1 MIDMAKERNVI
12 VSIYCPFCGA
22 DHEVDVNL
30 DEYLAWQGGECIQY
44 AMPNHSATEREQLI
58 SNMCP
63 ACQAKVFGTDED

>member
-1 MIDMAKERNVI
+1 MIIMAKERNVI

>member
-1 MIDMAKERNVI
+1 MPKERNVI
-12 VSIYCPFCGA
+12 VSIQCPLCGA

-58 SNMCP
+58 SNLCP
-63 ACQAKVFGTDED
+63 ECQRKIFGEDED